1 MIIDYILI
9 FIFQIVF
16 NVFKTLEIKYTYE
29 DKLKELLI
37 NSVWINLTS
46 LCTAYYSLEN
56 LFNHNYAVIPVY
68 IAGSIIGK
76 WLSMRGF
83 DKIIKKGNH
92 NVWFPFLYLLIS
104 LKIHLH
110 LFYPWI
116 GLIHSGTGMVIMD
129 HFDWK
134 SHSMKSLG
142 VFPSSS

>member
-76 WLSMRGF
+76 WLSMRGSN
-83 DKIIKKGNH
+83 ILTKKGSH
-92 NVWFPFLYLLIS
+92 
-104 LKIHLH
+104 
-110 LFYPWI
+110 
-116 GLIHSGTGMVIMD
+116 
-129 HFDWK
+129 K
-134 SHSMKSLG
+134 S
-142 VFPSSS
+142 

>member
-16 NVFKTLEIKYTYE
+16 NVFNTLEIKYTDE

-37 NSVWINLTS
+37 NSIWINLTS

-83 DKIIKKGNH
+83 DKIIKKGKH
-92 NVWFPFLYLLIS
+92 NV
-104 LKIHLH
+104 
-110 LFYPWI
+110 
-116 GLIHSGTGMVIMD
+116 
-129 HFDWK
+129 
-134 SHSMKSLG
+134 
-142 VFPSSS
+142 

>member
-37 NSVWINLTS
+37 NSIWINLTS

-56 LFNHNYAVIPVY
+56 LFNNNYAVIPVY

-92 NVWFPFLYLLIS
+92 NV
-104 LKIHLH
+104 
-110 LFYPWI
+110 
-116 GLIHSGTGMVIMD
+116 
-129 HFDWK
+129 
-134 SHSMKSLG
+134 
-142 VFPSSS
+142 